1 MYLDFFG
8 FTQDPF
14 SFSPDP
20 HFLFLSPSHEEAL
33 SAMNSVIKERLGTIT
48 ITGEPGTGKTTLLY
62 TLLENLGQNI
72 KTAFIFNPTFSFED
86 LLKSILRDLGVPVKH
101 TALYALLQ
109 TFNLYLKERQPLNE
123 TVAIIIDE
131 AQNMNMEVLEGV
143 NRLAK
148 RETPASKLLQI
159 ILVGQPELE
168 KNLDSPGLR
177 EFKKRIA
184 VRRQISPLSPA
195 ECKGYIAHR
204 LKIVGSGCSQVF
216 DPKAIELICKHAG
229 GIPRVINQICDHAFL
244 TGYALSTKKIDAKI
258 VKEVMHEIPSM
269 ISSGSRFFP
278 NIKPIYLA
286 FCFIGLVAFGLGFLY
301 FLDRPSNPTNLPKDL
316 SVSKMETPS
325 LKKTA
330 DDSFLKDTSKDIP
343 AAKQVWK
350 IVKVKAGWSLSTLTQ
365 QYYQSMD
372 LYLLD
377 LVLEANPQITDA
389 DSIQVNDEI
398 RLPRITEEAFLI
410 PSADRTYKIHL
421 GTFSHPRFLKNFEN
435 QPALKGKKFEVVP
448 RKVSPR
454 GTWYRIIAGDFADK
468 EEGLKVIRMLKAKKL
483 MPVFSVS

>member
-8 FTQDPF
+8 FTEEPF

-20 HFLFLSPSHEEAL
+20 HFLFLSPSHKEAL
-33 SAMNSVIKERLGTIT
+33 SAMNSVIRDRLGTIT

-62 TLLENLGQNI
+62 TLLENLDKNI
-72 KTAFIFNPTFSFED
+72 KTAFIFNPKLSFED
-86 LLKSILRDLGVPVKH
+86 LLKSILRDFGVPVRDTH
-101 TALYALLQ
+101 LYALLQ
-109 TFNLYLKERQPLNE
+109 TFNLYLKERHPLDE
-123 TVAIIIDE
+123 TVVIIIDE
-131 AQNMNMEVLEGV
+131 AQSMNMEVLEGV
-143 NRLAK
+143 NRLGK

-168 KNLDSPGLR
+168 KNLDSPGLQ

-195 ECKGYIAHR
+195 ETKGYIDHR
-204 LKIVGSGCSQVF
+204 LKIAGSGSSKVF
-216 DPKAIELICKHAG
+216 TPAAIELICKHAG
-229 GIPRVINQICDHAFL
+229 GIPRVINQLCDHAFL
-244 TGYALSTKKIDAKI
+244 TGYALSTQKIDAKI
-258 VKEVMHEIPSM
+258 VKDVMIELSSV
-269 ISSGSRFFP
+269 ISSRSKLFP
-278 NIKPIYLA
+278 YIKPIYLPI
-286 FCFIGLVAFGLGFLY
+286 CFIGLVAFGLGFLY
-301 FLDRPSNPTNLPKDL
+301 FIDRDWNQNNLSQAPP
-316 SVSKMETPS
+316 VSKMETPS
-325 LKKTA
+325 LKKIA
-330 DDSFLKDTSKDIP
+330 DDSFLKDTPKDIS
-343 AAKQVWK
+343 ASKQVWK

-410 PSADRTYKIHL
+410 PSADRTFKIHL
-421 GTFSHPRFLKNFEN
+421 GTFNHPRFLKKFEN

-448 RKVSPR
+448 RKVSPQ
-454 GTWYRIIAGDFADK
+454 GTWYRIVAGDFADK
-468 EEGLKVIRMLKAKKL
+468 EEALKVIRMLKAKKL
-483 MPVFSVS
+483 MPVFSGS